1 MGVKPQITAFFD
13 ENTFTISYVIF
24 DPVSKKAA
32 VLDSVLDFDP
42 ASGRTSTK
50 SADEILNHIRH
61 HNLAVDWILE
71 THAHAD
77 HLSAAQ
83 YLKKKLGAKVC
94 IGRAITQVQQVF
106 AGIFNLGE
114 GFACDG
120 TQFDHLF
127 EDGETIALGDLQI
140 SIMATPGHTPG
151 CVTYVVGNNAF
162 VGDTLFMPD
171 FGTARADF
179 PGGDAKTLYH
189 SIKRILSLPEDT
201 TLYMCHDYKAPGRD
215 EFAWVTSVAKQRQ
228 KNVHIHDGIT
238 EDEFIA
244 MRTAKDKTLCVPRL
258 ILPSIQIN
266 IRAGAMPE
274 PEDNGRS
281 YLKLPLNTI

>member
-1 MGVKPQITAFFD
+1 MGIVPKITAFFD
-13 ENTFTISYVIF
+13 ETTFTVSYVIS
-24 DPVSKKAA
+24 DPGTGKAA
-32 VLDSVLDFDP
+32 LLDTVLDFD
-42 ASGRTSTK
+42 ANSGCTSTK
-50 SADEILNHIRH
+50 SAEAL
-61 HNLAVDWILE
+61 LAYLEAEKLSAEWILE

-77 HLSAAQ
+77 HLSAAH
-83 YLKKKLGAKVC
+83 YLKEKLGAKVC
-94 IGRAITQVQQVF
+94 IGRGITQVQQVF

-127 EDGETIALGDLQI
+127 EDGQTIALGDLRI
-140 SIMATPGHTPG
+140 HIMATPGHTPG
-151 CVTYVVGNNAF
+151 CITYCVGKNAF

-171 FGTARADF
+171 FGTARTDF

-189 SIKRILSLPEDT
+189 SIRRILALPEET

-215 EFAWVTSVAKQRQ
+215 DFAWVTSVAEQRE

-238 EDEFIA
+238 MDEFVA

-258 ILPSIQIN
+258 ILPAIQIN

-274 PEDNGRS
+274 AEDNGRS

>member
-1 MGVKPQITAFFD
+1 MSIEPKITAFFD
-13 ENTFTISYVIF
+13 KATFTVSYVIS
-24 DPVSKKAA
+24 DPVTGKAA
-32 VLDSVLDFDP
+32 LLDTVLDFDP

-50 SADEILNHIRH
+50 SADAL
-61 HNLAVDWILE
+61 LAYLEAESLSAEWILE

-77 HLSAAQ
+77 HLSAAH
-83 YLKKKLGAKVC
+83 YLKEKLGAKVC
-94 IGRAITQVQQVF
+94 IGRGITQVQQVF
-106 AGIFNLGE
+106 AGVFNLGAD
-114 GFACDG
+114 FACDG
-120 TQFDHLF
+120 RQFDHLF
-127 EDGETIALGDLQI
+127 EDGETIALGDLRI
-140 SIMATPGHTPG
+140 RIMATPGHTPG
-151 CVTYVVGNNAF
+151 CVTYCVGKNAF

-171 FGTARADF
+171 FGTARTDF

-189 SIKRILSLPEDT
+189 SIRRILSLPNET

-215 EFAWVTSVAKQRQ
+215 AFAWVTSVAEQRE

-238 EDEFIA
+238 IDAFIA

-266 IRAGAMPE
+266 IRAGAMPKA
-274 PEDNGRS
+274 EDNGRS

>member
-13 ENTFTISYVIF
+13 ENTFTISYVIS
-24 DPVSKKAA
+24 DPASKTAA
-32 VLDSVLDFDP
+32 ILDSVLDFDP
-42 ASGRTSTK
+42 ASGHTSTR
-50 SADEILNHIRH
+50 SADKILDHIQH
-61 HNLAVDWILE
+61 HNLNVDWILE

-83 YLKKKLGAKVC
+83 YLKGKLDAKVC
-94 IGRAITQVQQVF
+94 IGGAITQVQQVF
-106 AGIFNLGE
+106 AGILNLGK

-120 TQFDHLF
+120 AQFDHLF
-127 EDGETIALGDLQI
+127 EDGETIALGDLLI
-140 SIMATPGHTPG
+140 SVMATPGHTPG
-151 CVTYVVGNNAF
+151 CVTYVVGKNAF

-179 PGGDAKTLYH
+179 PGGNAKTLYH
-189 SIKRILSLPEDT
+189 SIKRILALPEDT

-228 KNVHIHDGIT
+228 KNIHIHDGIT

-244 MRTAKDKTLCVPRL
+244 VRTAKDKTLCVPRL

-266 IRAGAMPE
+266 IRAGAMPD
-274 PEDNGRS
+274 PEDNGLS

>member
-1 MGVKPQITAFFD
+1 LLAFLAD
-13 ENTFTISYVIF
+13 EN
-24 DPVSKKAA
+24 
-32 VLDSVLDFDP
+32 L
-42 ASGRTSTK
+42 
-50 SADEILNHIRH
+50 SAE
-61 HNLAVDWILE
+61 WILE

-77 HLSAAQ
+77 HLSAAH
-83 YLKKKLGAKVC
+83 YLKEKLGAKVC
-94 IGRAITQVQQVF
+94 IGRGITQVQQVF
-106 AGIFNLGE
+106 AGVFNLGE
-114 GFACDG
+114 DFACDG

-127 EDGETIALGDLQI
+127 EDGETIALGNLRI

-151 CVTYVVGNNAF
+151 CITYCVGKNAF

-171 FGTARADF
+171 FGTARTDF

-189 SIKRILSLPEDT
+189 SIRRILALPEET

-215 EFAWVTSVAKQRQ
+215 DFAWVTSVTEQCQ
-228 KNVHIHDGIT
+228 KNVHIHDGVS
-238 EDEFIA
+238 EDDFIA

-258 ILPSIQIN
+258 ILPSIQVN

-274 PEDNGRS
+274 AEGNGRS